1 MNKNGKKVLAA
12 LMCALI
18 CGSSQSLANGT
29 SNIKTENDN
38 IGMISARL
46 GPISPKPN
54 EPKPNKITS
63 NQNIAGTKEH
73 ALSGV
78 NPTKPVEVKLKLA
91 NANPQSEVIPVFRR
105 AGLGMKIVYLPMRV
119 WEVKRLLR
127 PNNAGY
133 FQNVEVQSDG
143 MSKVDITLPN
153 RVRNTVYVKTG
164 VISSKLEQMSS
175 LPTNRLSTNTMLYAD
190 SALTKPM
197 FALSSGINY
206 KVLQEN
212 GTKKLIC
219 KFDGVNSASNAVGW
233 VNIAANSNTNNG
245 GNTNV
250 PSNTVVN
257 PKEVLVVLEGNPI
270 KNTFPIYTSLTS
282 GKILRYMSVDE
293 CRRVEDNCYFL
304 DIFVHDNGYTSV
316 VYTGPGTNGYK
327 TIYVR
332 TEDISLNGNL
342 ARVASLPEKTTAY
355 DMPLYTDAN
364 KTKVMYMTGAG
375 RTYKVLGQQ
384 GNMVQVYCYGKGV
397 YKAIGW
403 LNMATSISATG
414 FKGDVNGDGK
424 VDSDDLKLLDQYIKN
439 SSVAINKADA
449 DMNNDGVVDITD
461 YNYLVYFVNPPKPV
475 LKGDVNRD
483 GKVDEAD
490 YKVLS
495 QYVIGQKVSGL
506 YHYNAD
512 MNDDKK
518 FTSTDLSQLR
528 TKLNS
533 MKPPV
538 TENYKVVNIQN
549 GWYEIAPL
557 ANESMRLDVD
567 GAKEGNEVNIKLY
580 NSNGNVAQRFYV
592 NNVGNGYFTLRT
604 GCNGYV
610 DLKFGQTSNGS
621 NIWQYEKEA
630 DNGKCQKFRAIRRN
644 NDAGVFI
651 EPLAKEGIAVA
662 CANNSV
668 AAQTN
673 VVVWTREN
681 NNYQKWR
688 FIQTSAA
695 PLPVNVDNG
704 LYSIQPQCAPNSEL
718 TVLNASKDRSVPV
731 VIYSKNSQNHKQKS
745 HQKWQVTKLNNG
757 YYKITAEN
765 SGLALNNHNG
775 SNANGNPITLW
786 DYSGFCQ
793 EFRFLDAGNGYYII
807 QPKNVNGV
815 LDVSGGGSA
824 NNTRIQL
831 FQYNGSAAQKWKLE
845 RRNPGEDER
854 YKEWSEWP
862 KRNCDVYENA
872 NLTAKKGRVDTAD
885 PVTVFEE
892 TGSSYHIRYKTNS
905 GGMKEGWVTR
915 DVFKEI
921 PNDLDA
927 KFVEAQRKYPE
938 NMNWY
943 KKDPDQHGSQCH
955 GFALLIGTELSG
967 VCPQCKWNKTT
978 NKSYLDQ
985 LKQGDI
991 IRYQENSARTGN
1003 DGKARW
1009 RVGHTIIIKQV
1020 NGNNIIFADCNKSG
1034 TCDVHWNRI
1043 ITRTELKK
1051 LFLNGDYVRQYPY

>member
-1 MNKNGKKVLAA
+1 MKNNKKILAL
-12 LMCALI
+12 LMSMLI
-18 CGSSQSLANGT
+18 SGSMEVYASGLNITTAN
-29 SNIKTENDN
+29 
-38 IGMISARL
+38 
-46 GPISPKPN
+46 PN
-54 EPKPNKITS
+54 AYIYNTR
-63 NQNIAGTKEH
+63 AGGYNFNANE
-73 ALSGV
+73 
-78 NPTKPVEVKLKLA
+78 A
-91 NANPQSEVIPVFRR
+91 NAS
-105 AGLGMKIVYLPMRV
+105 A
-119 WEVKRLLR
+119 
-127 PNNAGY
+127 
-133 FQNVEVQSDG
+133 
-143 MSKVDITLPN
+143 KVAQP
-153 RVRNTVYVKTG
+153 R
-164 VISSKLEQMSS
+164 
-175 LPTNRLSTNTMLYAD
+175 
-190 SALTKPM
+190 
-197 FALSSGINY
+197 
-206 KVLQEN
+206 
-212 GTKKLIC
+212 
-219 KFDGVNSASNAVGW
+219 
-233 VNIAANSNTNNG
+233 
-245 GNTNV
+245 
-250 PSNTVVN
+250 
-257 PKEVLVVLEGNPI
+257 EVLNVLIANPI
-270 KNTFPIYTSLTS
+270 KNQIPVYTSLTS
-282 GKILRYMSVDE
+282 GKIARYFNVNEVGYCES
-293 CRRVEDNCYFL
+293 NAYFL
-304 DIFVHDNGYTSV
+304 DVYVYSNGFAQVTYFNKQNKDT
-316 VYTGPGTNGYK
+316 K
-327 TIYVR
+327 IYVKVSDLSAGQNILR
-332 TEDISLNGNL
+332 VDSL
-342 ARVASLPEKTTAY
+342 AVKTATAP
-355 DMPLYTDAN
+355 MPLYTDVS
-364 KTKVMYMTGAG
+364 KSKVMYTMGKG
-375 RTYKVLGQQ
+375 RTYKILAQQ
-384 GNMVQVYCYGKGV
+384 GSMQQVYSYGKGQ
-397 YKAIGW
+397 YRAIGW
-403 LNMATSISATG
+403 INASNTVSSTISSTG
-414 FKGDVNGDGK
+414 LKGDVNGDRN
-424 VDSDDLKLLDQYIKN
+424 VNSYDLKLLEQYLRN
-439 SSVAINKADA
+439 NTTAINKKDA
-449 DMNNDGVVDITD
+449 DMNNDGVINHVD
-461 YNYLVYFVNPPKPV
+461 YNLLVYFLNPPKPI
-475 LKGDVNRD
+475 LKGDANRD
-483 GKVDEAD
+483 GKIDEAD
-490 YKVLS
+490 YKLLS
-495 QYVIGQKVSGL
+495 QYVIGQKVSGF

-538 TENYKVVNIQN
+538 TDNYTVVNIQN

-567 GAKEGNEVNIKLY
+567 GAREGNEVNIKLY

-610 DLKFGQTSNGS
+610 DLRFGQTSNGS

-630 DNGKCQKFRAIRRN
+630 ANGKCQKFRAIRRN

-662 CANNSV
+662 CANNSA

-673 VVVWTREN
+673 VVVWAREN

-695 PLPVNVDNG
+695 PVPVNVDNG

-815 LDVSGGGSA
+815 LDVSGGSSA

-845 RRNPGEDER
+845 HRNRGEDER

-862 KRNCDVYENA
+862 KRNCDVFENA

-915 DVFKEI
+915 DIFKKANWEEMFEKSLKLH
-921 PNDLDA
+921 PQHSYWQG
-927 KFVEAQRKYPE
+927 EAFGAWE
-938 NMNWY
+938 
-943 KKDPDQHGSQCH
+943 CH
-955 GFALLIGTELSG
+955 GFALMIANEISG
-967 VCPQCKWNKTT
+967 DNPRNWRKVYGN
-978 NKSYLDQ
+978 NALNSLKS
-985 LKQGDI
+985 GDI
-991 IRYQENSARTGN
+991 IRTGDNSDHKG
-1003 DGKARW
+1003 
-1009 RVGHTIIIKQV
+1009 GHSMV
-1020 NGNNIIFADCNKSG
+1020 VLYVDGNNIHVVHSNVHNNPKKGWHHRTYWDETYSKSAIIN
-1034 TCDVHWNRI
+1034 WNA
-1043 ITRTELKK
+1043 
-1051 LFLNGDYVRQYPY
+1051 NGFNYVIKYPY

>member
-1 MNKNGKKVLAA
+1 MKNNKKILA
-12 LMCALI
+12 LLTTMLI
-18 CGSSQSLANGT
+18 SGSMEVYASGL
-29 SNIKTENDN
+29 NIT
-38 IGMISARL
+38 
-46 GPISPKPN
+46 
-54 EPKPNKITS
+54 T
-63 NQNIAGTKEH
+63 T
-73 ALSGV
+73 
-78 NPTKPVEVKLKLA
+78 NP
-91 NANPQSEVIPVFRR
+91 NANI
-105 AGLGMKIVYLPMRV
+105 Y
-119 WEVKRLLR
+119 
-127 PNNAGY
+127 NARTGGY
-133 FQNVEVQSDG
+133 
-143 MSKVDITLPN
+143 
-153 RVRNTVYVKTG
+153 
-164 VISSKLEQMSS
+164 
-175 LPTNRLSTNTMLYAD
+175 
-190 SALTKPM
+190 
-197 FALSSGINY
+197 NY
-206 KVLQEN
+206 
-212 GTKKLIC
+212 
-219 KFDGVNSASNAVGW
+219 NA
-233 VNIAANSNTNNG
+233 NQSNTSAKAAK
-245 GNTNV
+245 
-250 PSNTVVN
+250 PR
-257 PKEVLVVLEGNPI
+257 EVLNVLIANPI
-270 KNTFPIYTSLTS
+270 KNQIPVYTSLTS
-282 GKILRYMSVDE
+282 GKIARYFNVNEVGYCES
-293 CRRVEDNCYFL
+293 NAYFL
-304 DIFVHDNGYTSV
+304 DVYVYSNGFAQVTYFNKQNKDT
-316 VYTGPGTNGYK
+316 K
-327 TIYVR
+327 IYVKVSDLSAGQNILR
-332 TEDISLNGNL
+332 VDSL
-342 ARVASLPEKTTAY
+342 AVKTATAP
-355 DMPLYTDAN
+355 MPLYTDAS
-364 KTKVMYMTGAG
+364 KSKVMYTMDKG
-375 RTYKVLGQQ
+375 RTYKILAQQ
-384 GNMVQVYCYGKGV
+384 GSMQQVYSYGKGQ
-397 YKAIGW
+397 YRAIGW
-403 LNMATSISATG
+403 INASNTVSSTISSTG
-414 FKGDVNGDGK
+414 LKGDVNGDGN
-424 VDSDDLKLLDQYIKN
+424 VNSYDLKLLEQYLRNNAK
-439 SSVAINKADA
+439 AINKKDA
-449 DMNNDGVVDITD
+449 DMNNDGIINYVD
-461 YNYLVYFVNPPKPV
+461 YNLLVYFLNPPKPI

-483 GKVDEAD
+483 GKIDEAD
-490 YKVLS
+490 YKLLS
-495 QYVIGQKVSGL
+495 QYVIGQKVSGF

-567 GAKEGNEVNIKLY
+567 GAREGNEVNIKLY

-610 DLKFGQTSNGS
+610 DLRFGQTSNGS

-630 DNGKCQKFRAIRRN
+630 ANGKCQKFRAIRRN

-662 CANNSV
+662 CANNS
-668 AAQTN
+668 ATAQTN
-673 VVVWTREN
+673 VVVWAREN

-695 PLPVNVDNG
+695 PVPVNVDNG

-815 LDVSGGGSA
+815 LDVSGGSSA
-824 NNTRIQL
+824 NNTKIQL

-862 KRNCDVYENA
+862 KRNCDVFENA

-892 TGSSYHIRYKTNS
+892 SGSSYHIRYRTSS

-915 DVFKEI
+915 DIFKDNN
-921 PNDLDA
+921 PNQNEVLNKLMYTIYSRDGARLLCD
-927 KFVEAQRKYPE
+927 FDGYTG
-938 NMNWY
+938 NY
-943 KKDPDQHGSQCH
+943 KKKGYRHEGIDVSLYDGAPVYATISGYVLQAGGDKLNTFSIKDSTNNRIVVYLHMKNVMSSYKNKYIKKGTLIGYQGSQ
-955 GFALLIGTELSG
+955 GTGSSHVHIE
-967 VCPQCKWNKTT
+967 VT
-978 NKSYLDQ
+978 NGKY
-985 LKQGDI
+985 
-991 IRYQENSARTGN
+991 
-1003 DGKARW
+1003 GKAEISMDT
-1009 RVGHTIIIKQV
+1009 V
-1020 NGNNIIFADCNKSG
+1020 
-1034 TCDVHWNRI
+1034 
-1043 ITRTELKK
+1043 LKNQNPYSYWK
-1051 LFLNGDYVRQYPY
+1051 NVLF

>member
-1 MNKNGKKVLAA
+1 MKNNKKILAL
-12 LMCALI
+12 LMTMLI
-18 CGSSQSLANGT
+18 SGSMEVYASGLNITTANPNA
-29 SNIKTENDN
+29 NIYN
-38 IGMISARL
+38 ART
-46 GPISPKPN
+46 GGYNYNAN
-54 EPKPNKITS
+54 E
-63 NQNIAGTKEH
+63 
-73 ALSGV
+73 
-78 NPTKPVEVKLKLA
+78 A
-91 NANPQSEVIPVFRR
+91 NAS
-105 AGLGMKIVYLPMRV
+105 A
-119 WEVKRLLR
+119 
-127 PNNAGY
+127 
-133 FQNVEVQSDG
+133 
-143 MSKVDITLPN
+143 KVAQP
-153 RVRNTVYVKTG
+153 R
-164 VISSKLEQMSS
+164 
-175 LPTNRLSTNTMLYAD
+175 
-190 SALTKPM
+190 
-197 FALSSGINY
+197 
-206 KVLQEN
+206 
-212 GTKKLIC
+212 
-219 KFDGVNSASNAVGW
+219 
-233 VNIAANSNTNNG
+233 
-245 GNTNV
+245 
-250 PSNTVVN
+250 
-257 PKEVLVVLEGNPI
+257 EVLNVLIANPI
-270 KNTFPIYTSLTS
+270 KSQIPVYTSLTS
-282 GKILRYMSVDE
+282 GKIARYFNVNEVGYCESGA
-293 CRRVEDNCYFL
+293 YFL
-304 DIFVHDNGYTSV
+304 DVYVYSNGFAQVTYFNKQNKDT
-316 VYTGPGTNGYK
+316 K
-327 TIYVR
+327 IYVKASDLSAGQNILR
-332 TEDISLNGNL
+332 VDSL
-342 ARVASLPEKTTAY
+342 AVKTATAP
-355 DMPLYTDAN
+355 MPLYTDAS
-364 KTKVMYMTGAG
+364 KSKVMYTMGKG
-375 RTYKVLGQQ
+375 RTYKILAQQ
-384 GNMVQVYCYGKGV
+384 GSMQQVYSYGKGQ
-397 YKAIGW
+397 YRAIGW
-403 LNMATSISATG
+403 INTSSTMSSTISSTG
-414 FKGDVNGDGK
+414 LKGDVNGDGN
-424 VDSDDLKLLDQYIKN
+424 VNSDDLRWLDQHLKN
-439 SSVAINKADA
+439 SSVAISRTDA
-449 DMNNDGVVDITD
+449 DMNNDGIINYVD
-461 YNYLVYFVNPPKPV
+461 YNLLVYFLNPPKPI

-483 GKVDEAD
+483 GKIDEAD
-490 YKVLS
+490 YKLLS
-495 QYVIGQKVSGL
+495 QYVAGLKVSGF

-538 TENYKVVNIQN
+538 TENYTVVNIQN

-557 ANESMRLDVD
+557 ANERMRLDVD
-567 GAKEGNEVNIKLY
+567 GAREGNEVNIKLY

-610 DLKFGQTSNGS
+610 DLGFGKTSNGS

-630 DNGKCQKFRAIRRN
+630 ANGKCQKFRAIRRN

-662 CANNSV
+662 CANNSA

-673 VVVWTREN
+673 VVVWSREN

-695 PLPVNVDNG
+695 PVPVNVDNG

-845 RRNPGEDER
+845 HRNRGEDER

-862 KRNCDVYENA
+862 KRNCDVFENA

-915 DVFKEI
+915 EIFKGL
-921 PNDLDA
+921 PNYDFSTIRKTYPDYS
-927 KFVEAQRKYPE
+927 KFREGNHNNKCHDYAMKVVSMLLGKKVETYNFNNYKRK
-938 NMNWY
+938 
-943 KKDPDQHGSQCH
+943 
-955 GFALLIGTELSG
+955 
-967 VCPQCKWNKTT
+967 
-978 NKSYLDQ
+978 NKSELRN
-985 LKQGDI
+985 LSSGDVV
-991 IRYQENSARTGN
+991 RYKN
-1003 DGKARW
+1003 D
-1009 RVGHTIIIKQV
+1009 GHTIVITSV
-1020 NGNNIIFADCNKSG
+1020 NGNTINFTDCNYDWKNTVRWRSLNVTEIENQFHNGTDFVVKFADWKFY
-1034 TCDVHWNRI
+1034 
-1043 ITRTELKK
+1043 K
-1051 LFLNGDYVRQYPY
+1051 

>member
-1 MNKNGKKVLAA
+1 MGKNGKKVLAA

-18 CGSSQSLANGT
+18 CGSSQALANGVN
-29 SNIKTENDN
+29 NITIADPNN
-38 IGMISARL
+38 SMASARL
-46 GPISPKPN
+46 GPTSSNTATNTTTNKWDTKIVNNGNWQKPQDN
-54 EPKPNKITS
+54 VIET
-63 NQNIAGTKEH
+63 
-73 ALSGV
+73 
-78 NPTKPVEVKLKLA
+78 KLKLA
-91 NANPQSEVIPVFRR
+91 HANPKVDTFPAFRQAR
-105 AGLGMKIVYLPMRV
+105 LGMKMGYLPMRV
-119 WEVKRLLR
+119 WKLNQLTRK
-127 PNNAGY
+127 NNGGY
-133 FQNVEVQSDG
+133 FQNVEIQSDG
-143 MSKVDITLPN
+143 MARVNLTLANNYIT
-153 RVRNTVYVKTG
+153 NTYIRTET
-164 VISSKLEQMSS
+164 ISSKLAQVSS
-175 LPTNRLSTNTMLYAD
+175 IPTKKLTTNTMLYAD
-190 SALTKPM
+190 AAMTKQM
-197 FALSSGINY
+197 FSLPSGTNY
-206 KVLQEN
+206 KVLEEN

-219 KFDGVNSASNAVGW
+219 KFDGVNSATNAVGW
-233 VNIAANSNTNNG
+233 VNIAANNNTNNG
-245 GNTNV
+245 GSTNV
-250 PSNTVVN
+250 PNNTVVK

-384 GNMVQVYCYGKGV
+384 GNMVQVYCYGRGV

-414 FKGDVNGDGK
+414 FKGDINGDGK
-424 VDSDDLKLLDQYIKN
+424 VDSDDLNLLDQYTKN

-461 YNYLVYFVNPPKPV
+461 YNYLVYYVNPPKPV

-490 YKVLS
+490 YKLLS
-495 QYVIGQKVSGL
+495 QYVTGQKVSGF

-533 MKPPV
+533 MKPTITDSYTV
-538 TENYKVVNIQN
+538 FNIPN

-557 ANESMRLDVD
+557 ANENMRLDVD
-567 GAKEGNEVNIKLY
+567 GARDGNEVVNIKLY
-580 NSNGNVAQRFYV
+580 NSNGNIAQKFYV
-592 NNVGNGYFTLRT
+592 NNVGNGYFTLQT

-610 DLKFGQTSNGS
+610 DLKYGGTANGS

-630 DNGKCQKFRAIRRN
+630 ANGHCQKFRAIRHN

-651 EPLAKEGIAVA
+651 EPIAKQGIAIA
-662 CANNSV
+662 CANNSTSP
-668 AAQTN
+668 QTN
-673 VVVWTREN
+673 VVVWSREN

-688 FIQTSAA
+688 FIQTNSV
-695 PLPVNVDNG
+695 PVPVDVKEG
-704 LYSIQPQCAPNSEL
+704 LYSIQPQCAPNTEI
-718 TVLNASKDRSVPV
+718 TVLGASKTRGTDI
-731 VIYSKNSQNHKQKS
+731 VIYSKNSQNQTQKS
-745 HQKWQVTKLNNG
+745 HQKWQVTKLSNG

-775 SNANGNPITLW
+775 ADTTGNPITLW
-786 DYSGFCQ
+786 EYSGFCQ
-793 EFRFLDAGNGYYII
+793 EFKFRDAGNGYYII
-807 QPKNVNGV
+807 QPKGTSGV
-815 LDVSGGGSA
+815 LDVCGGGSA
-824 NNTRIQL
+824 NNTKIWL
-831 FQYNGSAAQKWKLE
+831 YPYNGTASQKWKLE
-845 RRNPGEDER
+845 RRTAGRDEPEP

-862 KRNCDVYENA
+862 KRNCDVFENA

-915 DVFKEI
+915 DIFKEI
-921 PNDLDA
+921 PNDLNA
-927 KFVEAQRKYPE
+927 KFAEAQRKYPE

-943 KKDPDQHGSQCH
+943 KTDPHQHGSQCH

-967 VCPQCKWNKTT
+967 ICPQCKWNKIT

-991 IRYQENSARTGN
+991 IRYQKNSARTGN

-1020 NGNNIIFADCNKSG
+1020 NGNNIIFTDCNKSG
-1034 TCDVHWNRI
+1034 TCDVHWNRV

-1051 LFLNGDYVRQYPY
+1051 LFLDGDYVRQYPY

>member
-1 MNKNGKKVLAA
+1 MT
-12 LMCALI
+12 MLI
-18 CGSSQSLANGT
+18 SGSMEVYASGLNITTAN
-29 SNIKTENDN
+29 
-38 IGMISARL
+38 
-46 GPISPKPN
+46 P
-54 EPKPNKITS
+54 
-63 NQNIAGTKEH
+63 
-73 ALSGV
+73 
-78 NPTKPVEVKLKLA
+78 
-91 NANPQSEVIPVFRR
+91 NANI
-105 AGLGMKIVYLPMRV
+105 Y
-119 WEVKRLLR
+119 
-127 PNNAGY
+127 NARTGGY
-133 FQNVEVQSDG
+133 
-143 MSKVDITLPN
+143 
-153 RVRNTVYVKTG
+153 
-164 VISSKLEQMSS
+164 
-175 LPTNRLSTNTMLYAD
+175 
-190 SALTKPM
+190 
-197 FALSSGINY
+197 NY
-206 KVLQEN
+206 NANQ
-212 GTKKLIC
+212 
-219 KFDGVNSASNAVGW
+219 SNASAK
-233 VNIAANSNTNNG
+233 AAQ
-245 GNTNV
+245 
-250 PSNTVVN
+250 PR
-257 PKEVLVVLEGNPI
+257 EVLNVLIANPI
-270 KNTFPIYTSLTS
+270 KNQIPVYTSLTS
-282 GKILRYMSVDE
+282 GKIARYFNVNEVGYCES
-293 CRRVEDNCYFL
+293 NAYFL
-304 DIFVHDNGYTSV
+304 DVYVYSNGFAQVTYFNKQNKDT
-316 VYTGPGTNGYK
+316 K
-327 TIYVR
+327 IYVKVSDLSAGQNILR
-332 TEDISLNGNL
+332 VDSL
-342 ARVASLPEKTTAY
+342 AVKTAIAP
-355 DMPLYTDAN
+355 MPLYTDFS
-364 KTKVMYMTGAG
+364 KSKVMYTMDKG
-375 RTYKVLGQQ
+375 RTYKILAQQ
-384 GNMVQVYCYGKGV
+384 GSMQQVYSYGKGQ
-397 YKAIGW
+397 YRAIGW
-403 LNMATSISATG
+403 INASSTISSTISSTG
-414 FKGDVNGDGK
+414 LKGDVNGDGN
-424 VDSDDLKLLDQYIKN
+424 VNSDDLKLLEQYLRN
-439 SSVAINKADA
+439 NATAINKKDA
-449 DMNNDGVVDITD
+449 DMNNDGVINYVD
-461 YNYLVYFVNPPKPV
+461 YNLLVNFLNPPKPI

-483 GKVDEAD
+483 GKVDETD
-490 YKVLS
+490 YKLLS
-495 QYVIGQKVSGL
+495 QYVTGQRVSGF

-533 MKPPV
+533 MRPTITDSYTV
-538 TENYKVVNIQN
+538 FNIPN

-557 ANESMRLDVD
+557 ANENMRLDVD

-610 DLKFGQTSNGS
+610 DLRFGQTSNGS

-630 DNGKCQKFRAIRRN
+630 ANGKCQKFRAIRRN

-662 CANNSV
+662 CANNSA

-673 VVVWTREN
+673 VVVWAREN

-695 PLPVNVDNG
+695 PVPVNVDNG

-824 NNTRIQL
+824 NNTKIQL

-862 KRNCDVYENA
+862 KRNCDVFENA

-915 DVFKEI
+915 DVFKKPVVDFSEI
-921 PNDLDA
+921 RRKHPDYSKCYGGVYGKYGTNCHSYALYVLSQLTGKKVATAGCNFKRLNKNELWNVSAGDLI
-927 KFVEAQRKYPE
+927 R
-938 NMNWY
+938 Y
-943 KKDPDQHGSQCH
+943 KSPDN
-955 GFALLIGTELSG
+955 
-967 VCPQCKWNKTT
+967 NKQWGHTVIVVSANGNAINIT
-978 NKSYLDQ
+978 DCNSDNKS
-985 LKQGDI
+985 
-991 IRYQENSARTGN
+991 TV
-1003 DGKARW
+1003 RW
-1009 RVGHTIIIKQV
+1009 RTIYISEIEKLFYN
-1020 NGNNIIFADCNKSG
+1020 NGNNYVIKFADWIK
-1034 TCDVHWNRI
+1034 
-1043 ITRTELKK
+1043 
-1051 LFLNGDYVRQYPY
+1051 

>member
-1 MNKNGKKVLAA
+1 MKNNKKILAL
-12 LMCALI
+12 LMTMLI
-18 CGSSQSLANGT
+18 SGSMEVYASGLNITTANPNA
-29 SNIKTENDN
+29 NIYN
-38 IGMISARL
+38 ART
-46 GPISPKPN
+46 GGYNFNAN
-54 EPKPNKITS
+54 E
-63 NQNIAGTKEH
+63 
-73 ALSGV
+73 
-78 NPTKPVEVKLKLA
+78 A
-91 NANPQSEVIPVFRR
+91 NAS
-105 AGLGMKIVYLPMRV
+105 A
-119 WEVKRLLR
+119 
-127 PNNAGY
+127 
-133 FQNVEVQSDG
+133 
-143 MSKVDITLPN
+143 KVAQP
-153 RVRNTVYVKTG
+153 R
-164 VISSKLEQMSS
+164 
-175 LPTNRLSTNTMLYAD
+175 
-190 SALTKPM
+190 
-197 FALSSGINY
+197 
-206 KVLQEN
+206 
-212 GTKKLIC
+212 
-219 KFDGVNSASNAVGW
+219 
-233 VNIAANSNTNNG
+233 
-245 GNTNV
+245 
-250 PSNTVVN
+250 
-257 PKEVLVVLEGNPI
+257 EVLNVLIANPI
-270 KNTFPIYTSLTS
+270 KNQIPVYTSLTS
-282 GKILRYMSVDE
+282 GKIARYFNVNEVGYCES
-293 CRRVEDNCYFL
+293 NAYFL
-304 DIFVHDNGYTSV
+304 DVYVYSNGFAQVTYFNKQNKDT
-316 VYTGPGTNGYK
+316 K
-327 TIYVR
+327 IYVKASDLSAGQNILR
-332 TEDISLNGNL
+332 VDSL
-342 ARVASLPEKTTAY
+342 AVKTATAP
-355 DMPLYTDAN
+355 MPLYTDVS
-364 KTKVMYMTGAG
+364 KSKVMYTMGKG
-375 RTYKVLGQQ
+375 RTYKILAQQ
-384 GNMVQVYCYGKGV
+384 GSMQQVYSYGKGQ
-397 YKAIGW
+397 YRAIGW
-403 LNMATSISATG
+403 INASNTVSSTISSTG
-414 FKGDVNGDGK
+414 LKGDVNGDGN
-424 VDSDDLKLLDQYIKN
+424 VSSDDLKLLEQYLRN
-439 SSVAINKADA
+439 SATAINKKDV
-449 DMNNDGVVDITD
+449 DMNNDGIINYVD
-461 YNYLVYFVNPPKPV
+461 YNLLVNFLNPPKPI

-483 GKVDEAD
+483 GKIDEAD
-490 YKVLS
+490 YKLLS
-495 QYVIGQKVSGL
+495 QYVAGMKVSSF

-533 MKPPV
+533 MKP
-538 TENYKVVNIQN
+538 TITDSYTACNIPN

-567 GAKEGNEVNIKLY
+567 GAREGNEVNIKLY
-580 NSNGNVAQRFYV
+580 NSNGNIAQRFYV

-630 DNGKCQKFRAIRRN
+630 ANGKCQKFRAIRRN

-662 CANNSV
+662 CANNSA

-673 VVVWTREN
+673 VVVWARAN

-695 PLPVNVDNG
+695 PVPVNVDNG

-718 TVLNASKDRSVPV
+718 TVLNASKDHSTPV

-845 RRNPGEDER
+845 HRNRGEDER

-862 KRNCDVYENA
+862 KRNCDVFENA

-915 DVFKEI
+915 EIFKGL
-921 PNDLDA
+921 PNYDFSTIRKTYPDYS
-927 KFVEAQRKYPE
+927 KFREGNHNNKCHDYAMKVVSMLLGKKVETYNFNNYKRK
-938 NMNWY
+938 
-943 KKDPDQHGSQCH
+943 
-955 GFALLIGTELSG
+955 
-967 VCPQCKWNKTT
+967 
-978 NKSYLDQ
+978 NKSELRN
-985 LKQGDI
+985 LSSGDVV
-991 IRYQENSARTGN
+991 RYKN
-1003 DGKARW
+1003 D
-1009 RVGHTIIIKQV
+1009 GHTIVITSV
-1020 NGNNIIFADCNKSG
+1020 NGNTINFTDCNYDWKNTVRWRSLNVTEIENQFHNGTDFVVKFADWKFY
-1034 TCDVHWNRI
+1034 
-1043 ITRTELKK
+1043 K
-1051 LFLNGDYVRQYPY
+1051 

>member
-1 MNKNGKKVLAA
+1 MKNNKKILAL
-12 LMCALI
+12 LMTMLI
-18 CGSSQSLANGT
+18 SGSMEVYASGLNITTANPN
-29 SNIKTENDN
+29 SNIYN
-38 IGMISARL
+38 ART
-46 GPISPKPN
+46 GGYN
-54 EPKPNKITS
+54 Y
-63 NQNIAGTKEH
+63 
-73 ALSGV
+73 
-78 NPTKPVEVKLKLA
+78 
-91 NANPQSEVIPVFRR
+91 NANQ
-105 AGLGMKIVYLPMRV
+105 
-119 WEVKRLLR
+119 
-127 PNNAGY
+127 
-133 FQNVEVQSDG
+133 
-143 MSKVDITLPN
+143 
-153 RVRNTVYVKTG
+153 
-164 VISSKLEQMSS
+164 
-175 LPTNRLSTNTMLYAD
+175 
-190 SALTKPM
+190 
-197 FALSSGINY
+197 
-206 KVLQEN
+206 
-212 GTKKLIC
+212 
-219 KFDGVNSASNAVGW
+219 SNASVKS
-233 VNIAANSNTNNG
+233 AQ
-245 GNTNV
+245 
-250 PSNTVVN
+250 PR
-257 PKEVLVVLEGNPI
+257 EVLNVLIANPI
-270 KNTFPIYTSLTS
+270 KNQIPVYTSLTS
-282 GKILRYMSVDE
+282 GKIARYFNVNEVGYCES
-293 CRRVEDNCYFL
+293 NAYFL
-304 DIFVHDNGYTSV
+304 DVYVYSNGFAQVTYFNKQNKDT
-316 VYTGPGTNGYK
+316 K
-327 TIYVR
+327 IYVKASDLSAGQNILR
-332 TEDISLNGNL
+332 VDSL
-342 ARVASLPEKTTAY
+342 AVKTATAP
-355 DMPLYTDAN
+355 MPLYTDVS
-364 KTKVMYMTGAG
+364 KSKVMYTMSKG
-375 RTYKVLGQQ
+375 RTYKILAQQ
-384 GNMVQVYCYGKGV
+384 GSMQQVYSYGKGQ
-397 YKAIGW
+397 YRAIGW
-403 LNMATSISATG
+403 INASSTFSSTISSTG
-414 FKGDVNGDGK
+414 LKGDVNGDGN
-424 VDSDDLKLLDQYIKN
+424 VNSDDLRWLDQHLKN
-439 SSVAINKADA
+439 SSVAISRTDA
-449 DMNNDGVVDITD
+449 DMNNDGVINYVD
-461 YNYLVYFVNPPKPV
+461 YNLLVYFLNPPKPI

-490 YKVLS
+490 YKLLS

-567 GAKEGNEVNIKLY
+567 GAREGNEVNIKLY

-610 DLKFGQTSNGS
+610 DLRFGQTSNGS

-630 DNGKCQKFRAIRRN
+630 ANGKCQKFRAIRRN

-662 CANNSV
+662 CANNS
-668 AAQTN
+668 ATAQTN
-673 VVVWTREN
+673 VVVWAREN

-695 PLPVNVDNG
+695 PVPVNVDNG

-845 RRNPGEDER
+845 SRIPGEDER

-862 KRNCDVYENA
+862 KRNCDVFENA

-892 TGSSYHIRYKTNS
+892 TGSSYHIRYRTSS

-915 DVFKEI
+915 DIFKDNN
-921 PNDLDA
+921 PNQNDVLNKLMYTIYSRDGA
-927 KFVEAQRKYPE
+927 RLLCDFDGYTG
-938 NMNWY
+938 NY
-943 KKDPDQHGSQCH
+943 KKKGYRHEGIDVSLYDGAPVYATISGYVLQAGGDKLNTFSIKDSTNNRIVVYLHMKNVMSSYKNKYIKKGTLIGYQGSQ
-955 GFALLIGTELSG
+955 GTGSSHVHIE
-967 VCPQCKWNKTT
+967 VT
-978 NKSYLDQ
+978 NGKY
-985 LKQGDI
+985 
-991 IRYQENSARTGN
+991 
-1003 DGKARW
+1003 GKAEISMDT
-1009 RVGHTIIIKQV
+1009 V
-1020 NGNNIIFADCNKSG
+1020 
-1034 TCDVHWNRI
+1034 
-1043 ITRTELKK
+1043 LKNQNPYSYWK
-1051 LFLNGDYVRQYPY
+1051 NVLF